1 MYIAATNMYCACTHT
16 YTHTN
21 IYTQI
26 NYINACIHTYI
37 QAWMHA
43 HMQTHT
49 LTNAQYST
57 YSSILWLPVLLEVDV
72 LQAWSGG
79 VGVVSETLQAGS
91 IDSCWSEKE
100 EEEVNK
106 SSKRIEQFQRQTYY
120 K

>member
-1 MYIAATNMYCACTHT
+1 M
-16 YTHTN
+16 
-21 IYTQI
+21 
-26 NYINACIHTYI
+26 HTYI

-57 YSSILWLPVLLEVDV
+57 YSSILRLPVLLEVDV

-91 IDSCWSEKE
+91 IDSCWLRQGGGGSEQ
-100 EEEVNK
+100 VINK
-106 SSKRIEQFQRQTYY
+106 N
-120 K
+120 